1 MTVKSLIAALTLLL
15 ALVRPALAGSMR
27 CTSYEEKS
35 LGRLQ
40 TVCSDGTR
48 AVSTYNRTLNRW
60 GTTITESPRQACTGQ
75 MDPRTHQ
82 VEVRCR

>member
-1 MTVKSLIAALTLLL
+1 MTVKSLIATLTLLL
-15 ALVRPALAGSMR
+15 ALMRHALAGSMR

-48 AVSTYNRTLNRW
+48 AVSTYNR
-60 GTTITESPRQACTGQ
+60 P
-75 MDPRTHQ
+75 
-82 VEVRCR
+82 